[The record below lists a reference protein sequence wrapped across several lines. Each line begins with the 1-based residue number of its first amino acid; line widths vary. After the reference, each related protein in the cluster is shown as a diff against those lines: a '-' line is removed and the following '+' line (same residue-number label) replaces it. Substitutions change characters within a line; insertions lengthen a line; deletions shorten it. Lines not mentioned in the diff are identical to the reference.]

1 MQILEVLS
9 FDIHANWWGVGGCH
23 YPKRPSRTRASVCSR
38 SATCLVG
45 HCVKMRLQLHRVLL
59 CGRTPN
65 GNRRSGIEIAAL
77 NLCYA
82 PGQSAP
88 YLLVVITLD
97 RQQLATLLGDNF
109 EDTSDRLS
117 TRRAARPAPHDLS
130 VLVALLKKDAQVSPR
145 WRFYGRFNRIR
156 ALVRK

>member
-9 FDIHANWWGVGGCH
+9 FEIHANWWGVGGCH
-23 YPKRPSRTRASVCSR
+23 YPTRPSRTRASVCSR

-77 NLCYA
+77 NLSYA
-82 PGQSAP
+82 PGESAP
-88 YLLVVITLD
+88 YLLVVINLD
-97 RQQLATLLGDNF
+97 RQQLAALLGDNF

-117 TRRAARPAPHDLS
+117 TRRAARPAPHDFS
-130 VLVALLKKDAQVSPR
+130 VLLALLKKDSKVSPPC
-145 WRFYGRFNRIR
+145 RFSDRSNP
-156 ALVRK
+156 LQPLLL